1 MFTEHVFWNAKNGWN
16 AGRSLNGKAQL
27 VLAFGGISTLDEGKH
42 YESLKQE
49 YPHADIVLCS
59 TAGEIGP
66 NGVSD
71 ETISGAACS
80 FEHTI
85 HRIINVKVSDYADSF
100 ACGKAI
106 LDSLKGKD
114 LSHILLFSD
123 GIQVNGDDLLAGINQ
138 ELDPKIVVT
147 GGLAADGGQFT
158 RTLVGVNS
166 NPQAGQIVALGFYS
180 TRLKITHGSRGGW
193 NPFGPVRTVTQSK
206 NNILYSLDGHKALDI
221 YKRYLG
227 DKAAE
232 LPGSALLF
240 PLCILDKDNIKSQL
254 VRTILAVND
263 DEGSMTFA
271 GNIPEGAQVQFM
283 MANIDRLIDGAA
295 DAAEDSANPSGQQ
308 PDLVL
313 MVSCVGRKIVL
324 DQRIDEEVESV
335 IHAFGKKPVYTGFY
349 SNGEI
354 SPLTDSVNC
363 SLHNQTMTITTYRE
377 N

>member
-16 AGRSLNGKAQL
+16 AGRTLNGKAQL

-42 YESLKQE
+42 YEALKQE
-49 YPHADIVLCS
+49 YPHADILLCS

-71 ETISGAACS
+71 ETITGAACN
-80 FEHTI
+80 FEHTN
-85 HRIINVKVSDYADSF
+85 HRIINVKVSDFADSF

-114 LSHILLFSD
+114 LSHILVFSD
-123 GIQVNGDDLLAGINQ
+123 GIQVNGDDLLAGINE
-138 ELDPKIVVT
+138 ELDPTIVVT

-158 RTLVGVNS
+158 RTLVGVNA
-166 NPQAGQIVALGFYS
+166 NPQSGQIAAIGFYS

-193 NPFGPVRTVTQSK
+193 NPFGPIRTVTNSK
-206 NNILYSLDGHKALDI
+206 NNILYSLDGQKALDI

-240 PLCILDKDNIKSQL
+240 PLCILDKDNVKSQL

-295 DAAEDSANPSGQQ
+295 DAAEDSANPTGQH

-335 IHAFGKKPVYTGFY
+335 IHAFGKQPVYTGFY

-354 SPLTDSVNC
+354 SPLADSVNC